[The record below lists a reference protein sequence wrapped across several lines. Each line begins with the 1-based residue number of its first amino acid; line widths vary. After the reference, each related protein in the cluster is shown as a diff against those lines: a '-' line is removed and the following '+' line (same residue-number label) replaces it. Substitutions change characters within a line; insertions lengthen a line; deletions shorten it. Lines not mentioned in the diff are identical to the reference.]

1 MNLTTNF
8 LVTKAKKSGMAL
20 TLVALMAGGWAS
32 TALAQSSTPP
42 LDESSIAPLTALDKA
57 MESVAARVTPA
68 VVTISVTAKVT
79 DEAQQNGVP
88 QGMLPP
94 GFQFFFGNPQGRQQQ
109 PQERVEHGIGS
120 GVIVT
125 PDGYIVTNAH
135 VVNNAT
141 KIQVAMSNQS
151 IYTAKLIG
159 IDKLNDIA
167 VIRIEKKNLPTIAWG
182 DSGALRP
189 GQTVLAFGSPF
200 GLFKFSVTRGI
211 ISALDRP
218 NMDASNRYKPGQFIQ
233 TDAAIN
239 PGNSGGPLVNAHG
252 ELIGINTFIYS
263 GSGSFAG
270 AGFAIPSQTVK
281 TIAEALMKDGV
292 VHHGYIGVTL
302 TEMTPELADSFNLPE
317 LSGVA
322 ISEVRTDSPASR
334 AGLKHDDVIR
344 ELNGRKITSS
354 SALQAELSMTA
365 PGTEVSLGILR
376 EGKPITI
383 KVKVGELDAK
393 SEATG
398 DASETAAKPGKIG
411 VTIAPIDDDARQQ
424 LQLPEEIKGV
434 VVAEVRQG
442 SPADDAGLAQGD
454 VILEVNHRAVT
465 TTDAFAKEVHA
476 TAAGKTILLR
486 VWSHGGVGYRV
497 IHPEAKDENVQ

>member
-1 MNLTTNF
+1 MKATTNL
-8 LVTKAKKSGMAL
+8 LVTRARKSAVAL
-20 TLVALMAGGWAS
+20 TLAVLMSGGAASALMAQGV
-32 TALAQSSTPP
+32 PP

-79 DEAQQNGVP
+79 EEAQQNGMP

-94 GFQFFFGNPQGRQQQ
+94 GFQFFFGNPQGRQQ

-120 GVIVT
+120 GVIFT
-125 PDGYIVTNAH
+125 SDGYIVTNAH

-141 KIQVAMSNQS
+141 KIQVTMNDQHVE
-151 IYTAKLIG
+151 TAKLIG
-159 IDKLNDIA
+159 IDKLNDLA
-167 VIRIEKKNLPTIAWG
+167 VIKIEKKNLPTIAWG
-182 DSGALRP
+182 DSNALRP

-211 ISALDRP
+211 VSALDRP
-218 NMDASNRYKPGQFIQ
+218 SMDSNRYKPGQFIQ

-270 AGFAIPSQTVK
+270 AGFAIPSQIVK
-281 TIAEALMKDGV
+281 TIAETLMKDGV
-292 VHHGYIGVTL
+292 VHHGYIGVSL
-302 TEMTPELADSFNLPE
+302 QEMTPEMATNFDLHDV
-317 LSGVA
+317 SGVV
-322 ISEVRTDSPASR
+322 ISDVRKDSPASR

-344 ELNGRKITSS
+344 ELNGKKITSS
-354 SALQAELSMTA
+354 SALQVDLSMTA

-376 EGKPITI
+376 DGKPQTI

-393 SEATG
+393 ADAPDEESEG
-398 DASETAAKPGKIG
+398 EVKPGKIG

-454 VILEVNHRAVT
+454 VILEVNHHAVT

-486 VWSHGGVGYRV
+486 VWSHGGIGYRV
-497 IHPEAKDENVQ
+497 VHPEAKNENVQ

>member
-1 MNLTTNF
+1 MNVTTN
-8 LVTKAKKSGMAL
+8 LLMAKARKSAVAL
-20 TLVALMAGGWAS
+20 TLAVLMSGGGASAL
-32 TALAQSSTPP
+32 LAQSAPA
-42 LDESSIAPLTALDKA
+42 LDENSIAPLTALDKA

-79 DEAQQNGVP
+79 EEAQQNGIP

-94 GFQFFFGNPQGRQQQ
+94 GLQFFFGNPQGRQQ

-120 GVIVT
+120 GVIFT
-125 PDGYIVTNAH
+125 SDGYIVTNAH

-141 KIQVAMSNQS
+141 KIQVVMSDQS
-151 IYTAKLIG
+151 PYTAKLIG
-159 IDKLNDIA
+159 IDKLNDLA
-167 VIRIEKKNLPTIAWG
+167 VIKIEKKNLPTIAWG
-182 DSGALRP
+182 DSSALRP

-211 ISALDRP
+211 VSALDRP
-218 NMDASNRYKPGQFIQ
+218 NMDTSNRYKPGQFIQ

-270 AGFAIPSQTVK
+270 AGFAIPSQIVK
-281 TIAEALMKDGV
+281 TIAETLMKDGV

-302 TEMTPELADSFNLPE
+302 GEMTPELASNFDLHDVG
-317 LSGVA
+317 GVV
-322 ISEVRTDSPASR
+322 ISDVRKDSPASR

-344 ELNGRKITSS
+344 ELNGKKITSS
-354 SALQAELSMTA
+354 SALQVELSMTA

-376 EGKPITI
+376 EGKSQTV
-383 KVKVGELDAK
+383 KVKVGELNAKTDAP
-393 SEATG
+393 EEENEG
-398 DASETAAKPGKIG
+398 DVKPGKIG

-454 VILEVNHRAVT
+454 VILEVNHHAVT
-465 TTDAFAKEVHA
+465 STDAFAKEVHA
-476 TAAGKTILLR
+476 TVTGKTILLR

-497 IHPEAKDENVQ
+497 IHPETKDESVQ